1 MPLTAKGEFALV
13 TEQLEAALKTSGQP
27 VRYGTMAHDHDVY
40 AILADAAA
48 QERNLDSLRKY
59 APLIEE
65 LAVRDDHRLYRGI
78 AQRAHGVLHRLKGD
92 YHEAQVR
99 LTRALELFEQ
109 LDARWQIGRT
119 QAELGELA
127 RAQKESDKAREHFT
141 QALALFEELH
151 AAPEA
156 EKMRSVLSSLVVG

>member
-1 MPLTAKGEFALV
+1 MQTA
-13 TEQLEAALKTSGQP
+13 GQP

-40 AILADAAA
+40 AILADTAT

-65 LAVRDDHRLYRGI
+65 LAVRDDHRLYRGVAHR
-78 AQRAHGVLHRLKGD
+78 AQGVLHRLKGD

-109 LDARWQIGRT
+109 LDARWQIART

-127 RAQKESDKAREHFT
+127 CAQNELTTAHEHF
-141 QALALFEELH
+141 ALALAAFEELR
-151 AAPEA
+151 AAPEV
-156 EKMRSVLSSLVVG
+156 EKMRVVLSEVSRV